1 MKPAQG
7 IVGLNLTWGTRAACL
22 SRLIVLAFMRI
33 GVDFDNTLAGYDH
46 LFVDAVRGRGW
57 VDMPVSLGKQALR
70 DALRAG
76 PDGENNWRSLQAEVY
91 GAHMAEARLLD
102 GAADFFRRCRVHG
115 VTVSIVSHKT
125 RYAAADPGGVD
136 LHVASLDWMTTQ
148 GFFGDEGFGL
158 DPEQVFFEASRA
170 EKLARI
176 TILGCTHFIDDLEE
190 VLLAPEF
197 PKDVRR
203 YLFGAAVGAPGINS
217 CRNWQDITDDI
228 FGREPV

>member
-1 MKPAQG
+1 
-7 IVGLNLTWGTRAACL
+7 
-22 SRLIVLAFMRI
+22 MRI

-46 LFVDAVRGRGW
+46 LFAEAARGRGW
-57 VDMPVSLGKQALR
+57 TEVPLDRGKQALR

-91 GAHMAEARLLD
+91 GARMAEAKLMD
-102 GAADFFRRCRVHG
+102 GVADFFGHCRERG

-136 LHVASLDWMTTQ
+136 LHTASLDWMRLQ
-148 GFFGDEGFGL
+148 GFFGEGFGI
-158 DPEQVFFEASRA
+158 DPAQVFFEASRA

-176 TILGCTHFIDDLEE
+176 AALECTHFIDDLEE

-197 PKDVRR
+197 PKGVKR
-203 YLFGAAVGAPGINS
+203 YLIGVTAVDAPGLTS
-217 CRNWQDITDDI
+217 CGNWRNITEDI
-228 FGREPV
+228 FGRNPV

>member
-1 MKPAQG
+1 
-7 IVGLNLTWGTRAACL
+7 
-22 SRLIVLAFMRI
+22 MRI

-46 LFVDAVRGRGW
+46 LFAEAARGRGW
-57 VDMPVSLGKQALR
+57 TEVPLDRGKQALR

-91 GAHMAEARLLD
+91 GARMAEAKLMD
-102 GAADFFRRCRVHG
+102 GVADFFGHCRERG

-136 LHVASLDWMTTQ
+136 LHTASLDWMTAH
-148 GFFGDEGFGL
+148 GFFADDSFAL
-158 DPEQVFFEASRA
+158 DPGQIFFEASRV
-170 EKLARI
+170 EKLTRI
-176 TILGCTHFIDDLEE
+176 AASGCTHFIDDLEE

-197 PKDVRR
+197 PKGVRR
-203 YLFGAAVGAPGINS
+203 YLIGATVETPGLTSFINW
-217 CRNWQDITDDI
+217 RDITDDI